1 MGLGLSILLMAVG
14 AILTFAVE
22 VDSTEGFNINTAG
35 VVLMVVGA
43 IGILLSLI
51 FWTSWGGYR
60 GRRVVEEERL

>member
-14 AILTFAVE
+14 AVLTFAVE

>member
-1 MGLGLSILLMAVG
+1 MGLGLSILMTAVG

-22 VDSTEGFNINTAG
+22 VDETEGFNINTAG

-43 IGILLSLI
+43 IGIVLSLI
-51 FWTSWGGYR
+51 FWSTWGGYR